1 MSINSDAPGMSRV
14 VQDRA
19 GSRQL
24 VFNTG
29 SHRQHSLSRPASCRG
44 IGLHGGRPVNVRL
57 LPAPPNS
64 GLVFTRTDLD
74 RQVEIPATIDRVSEV
89 DHATSLSGDGTQV
102 GTVEHLLAALA
113 GLGVD
118 NCRIEVD
125 GPELPILDGSSAP
138 WVYLAHEAGLQPQRA
153 LRRVRRI
160 TRSFS
165 HELDHASLSVHPA
178 HRLRLTCVIDFDHP
192 AIGRQ
197 EASVTVEPRSF
208 AEQVA
213 PARTFGFLHEVES
226 LRRAGLVK
234 GGSYSNAIVLDE
246 HGVLNGQLRF
256 PDEFVRHKLLDLLG
270 DLALTGPALQGHV
283 VARCAGHRSHA
294 SFGRALLE
302 SSHCWRIEERQ
313 EPSRRH
319 PVRAPGSTA
328 PTFGLGSSAASIA
341 D

>member
-1 MSINSDAPGMSRV
+1 MEWTRWVSDRV
-14 VQDRA
+14 GRQQD
-19 GSRQL
+19 
-24 VFNTG
+24 VFSTG
-29 SHRQHSLSRPASCRG
+29 SHRQHSLSKPATCRG
-44 IGLHGGRPVNVRL
+44 IGLHGGRPVTVQL
-57 LPAPPNS
+57 LPAPS
-64 GLVFTRTDLD
+64 DTGLVFTRTDIGRRVD
-74 RQVEIPATIDRVSEV
+74 IPATIDRVSEV

-102 GTVEHLLAALA
+102 GTVEHLLSALA

-138 WVYLAHEAGLQPQRA
+138 WVYLLHEAGLQPQRA
-153 LRRVRRI
+153 PRRVRRI
-160 TRSFS
+160 TRSFT

-208 AEQVA
+208 AETIA

-270 DLALTGPALQGHV
+270 DLALTGPPLQGHV

-294 SFGRALLE
+294 SFGRALLA
-302 SSHCWRIEERQ
+302 SSHCWRIEEKR
-313 EPSRRH
+313 EPSQRH
-319 PVRAPGSTA
+319 PVRATGATTPPLSTPA
-328 PTFGLGSSAASIA
+328 FGLGGSAASL